1 MVDVDNYN
9 ENRGIY
15 SPLIEHNGVVCGYWL
30 MGNNYRNPS
39 KYYGAYPPSYLKR
52 IQLLFPREFRSGLI
66 LHCFSGE
73 VELVG
78 TPEERARQVRFDING
93 SLTHTPDVVGD
104 AAQLSQYFEEGTFD
118 LILADPPY
126 GDNHVKYGTKPVN
139 KKKVVQECSKVLKDE
154 GTLVW
159 LDTIMPMW
167 AKADGWKLRGTIG
180 MCQSTNHQTRLV
192 TILEQEYARRTR

>member
-1 MVDVDNYN
+1 MIDVKNYN
-9 ENRGIY
+9 DHRGIY
-15 SPLIEHNGVVCGYWL
+15 SPLIEHNGIVCGYWL
-30 MGNNYRNPS
+30 MGNDYRNPS

-52 IQLLFPREFRSGLI
+52 VRMLFPREFESGLI

-78 TPEERARQVRFDING
+78 TTEERMRQIRLDIKDGLVNR
-93 SLTHTPDVVGD
+93 PDVVGD
-104 AAQLSQYFEEGTFD
+104 AAQLSKYFKPGSFD

-126 GDNHVKYGTKPVN
+126 GDNHTKYGTPPVN
-139 KKKVVQECSKVLKDE
+139 KKKVVQECGKVLKDG

-167 AKADGWKLRGTIG
+167 AKADGWKLAGTIG
-180 MCQSTNHQTRLV
+180 MCQSTNHQTRV
-192 TILEQEYARRTR
+192 MTILEQGYDRRTR